1 MALINARASD
11 WRPGNP
17 NIRPAVWLLPVILT
31 GLVMV
36 AIVALAGSLANGDG
50 SPFLS

>member
-1 MALINARASD
+1 MRWIRARASD

-17 NIRPAVWLLPVILT
+17 AIKPGVWFIPVLFAGIIML
-31 GLVMV
+31 
-36 AIVALAGSLANGDG
+36 AIVALVGSLANGNG